1 MKKIS
6 LLALALAIVALPG
19 CRDKQQGATAQ
30 KSKKSSSSRYV
41 RTNMDADD
49 ADVEDLDDSDDL
61 DDLSDIDLDEDLDI
75 DALLKEIEDSEDMED
90 ADGDMEEDL
99 SDTSDTFDE
108 DAQEESEFAWID
120 EQADDEMRKLYFSF
134 NHYGMRVDQKDSLA
148 YDIEQVKQLVAQAGN
163 TTPTIVVEGHA
174 CQEGARSYNVG
185 LSEKRAKVVADIF
198 VAAGIDK
205 DLIKVIGRG
214 QECPLLADGKVIN
227 GSREDRAPNRR
238 VEVRV
243 IYT

>member
-6 LLALALAIVALPG
+6 LLALALALVVLPG
-19 CRDKQQGATAQ
+19 CRDTKGSKAQ
-30 KSKKSSSSRYV
+30 TPKKSNSSRYV
-41 RTNMDADD
+41 QTSMDADD
-49 ADVEDLDDSDDL
+49 ADIEELDDMSDMDDL
-61 DDLSDIDLDEDLDI
+61 GDIELDDEDLDI
-75 DALLKEIEDSEDMED
+75 DALLKEIEESEDQG
-90 ADGDMEEDL
+90 ADMEEEELPGMLD
-99 SDTSDTFDE
+99 DE
-108 DAQEESEFAWID
+108 YSEEEAEFAWID
-120 EQADDEMRKLYFSF
+120 EQADDELRKLYFSF
-134 NHYGMRVDQKDSLA
+134 NHYGIRADQKDALA
-148 YDIEQVKQLVAQAGN
+148 YDIEQVKQLVVQAGS
-163 TTPTIVVEGHA
+163 TQPVVVIEGHA

-205 DLIKVIGRG
+205 DMIKVIGRG
-214 QECPLLADGKVIN
+214 QECPLVVDGKVIN